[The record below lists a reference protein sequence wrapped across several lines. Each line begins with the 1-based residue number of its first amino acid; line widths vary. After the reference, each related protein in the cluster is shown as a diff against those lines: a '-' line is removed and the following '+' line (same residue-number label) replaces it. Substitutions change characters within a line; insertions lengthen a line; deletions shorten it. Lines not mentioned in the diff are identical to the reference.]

1 MPSVMPQTLP
11 AYVVSYEQGLLQA
24 KVEQAYELLGRRGTD
39 GERPICRVCPR
50 GCRVARLADEYG
62 YCRVG
67 RYAAVSSFF
76 PHFGEEACLRGWRG
90 SGTVFFT
97 ACNLHCVFCQN
108 WEVSQERQGRTVT
121 PEQLAA
127 IYLKLQDSGCHNLN
141 WVTPEHVV
149 PQALEALLI
158 AVEHGLRLPLIYNTS
173 AYDSPESL
181 QLLDGVVDIY
191 MPDFKFWDPE
201 MSRLYL
207 KAPDYPEVARR
218 TIAEMHRQVGELKLD
233 EFGLARR
240 GVLIR
245 HLVMPGGIAGTREI
259 MNWIARELSVHS
271 YVNIMDQYYPAGL
284 VGTNPRYDA
293 INRRIT
299 PQEFAEAVAA
309 ARAAGLYRLD
319 VRLRRHP
326 LLRWTPGPDPGPAPA
341 VRVQ

>member
-191 MPDFKFWDPE
+191 MPDFKFWDPDLA
-201 MSRLYL
+201 RRYVG
-207 KAPDYPEVARR
+207 ARDYPERARPS
-218 TIAEMHRQVGELKLD
+218 IKEMHRQVGDLEID
-233 EFGLARR
+233 PETGLARR
-240 GVLIR
+240 GLLVR
-245 HLVMPGGIAGTREI
+245 HLVMPGFLDDSRQIFRWLAREI
-259 MNWIARELSVHS
+259 SPNT
-271 YVNIMDQYYPAGL
+271 YVNLMDQYYPAGAVL
-284 VGTNPRYDA
+284 TTGRYPELQ
-293 INRRIT
+293 RRLT
-299 PQEFAEAVAA
+299 RAEYQR
-309 ARAAGLYRLD
+309 ARAIARAEGLWRFD
-319 VRLRRHP
+319 ERRPRLRP
-326 LLRWTPGPDPGPAPA
+326 VGF
-341 VRVQ
+341 V